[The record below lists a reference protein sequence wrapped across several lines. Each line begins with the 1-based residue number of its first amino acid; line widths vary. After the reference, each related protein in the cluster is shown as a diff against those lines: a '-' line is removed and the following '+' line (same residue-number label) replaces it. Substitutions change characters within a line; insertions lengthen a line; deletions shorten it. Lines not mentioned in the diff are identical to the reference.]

1 MVRRG
6 RQRLE
11 HREKEK
17 FLLEDCFLLF
27 EVVFVKFLEFAL
39 EILPLEGEGVIT
51 IWGLESFSY
60 STNNSKR

>member
-1 MVRRG
+1 MVRGG

-27 EVVFVKFLEFAL
+27 EVFFFVKFLEFAL
-39 EILPLEGEGVIT
+39 EILGGGYYYLGVRI
-51 IWGLESFSY
+51 ILVQY
-60 STNNSKR
+60 